1 LTGYVIIRSQKRKPS
16 WAVGF
21 PPPVLLIRQGVNC
34 RDGVSRETVPGG
46 EPFHVKQSGRRAE
59 HRVGQDRAI
68 CDYEGTS
75 YRARFWE
82 GQGREYEDLAER
94 IALRRLLPPSGRRL
108 LEIGAGFGRLA
119 DLYGGYDRVILLD
132 YAISGLREAQ
142 RRLGQA
148 GRFIYVAA
156 NLYHLPV
163 APRSCDAVVTVRV
176 LHHVADVPA
185 ALQGIAGVLR
195 SGGTYVLEYA
205 NKRNAKA
212 IARYLLRRQTWSP
225 FGAEPYE
232 FAELNFDF
240 HPAWMAGQLGRAG
253 LQVDGALAVS
263 HFRHPV
269 FKRLASPETLAAA
282 DGALQRAGAIW
293 KLAPS
298 VFLRSRLAGASN
310 EEPEAV
316 FRCPACGSQALEQAT
331 IALRCSACGS
341 EWPLV
346 DGIFDFR
353 WPRQTSWDQER

>member
-1 LTGYVIIRSQKRKPS
+1 
-16 WAVGF
+16 
-21 PPPVLLIRQGVNC
+21 
-34 RDGVSRETVPGG
+34 
-46 EPFHVKQSGRRAE
+46 
-59 HRVGQDRAI
+59 VGQDRAI

-82 GQGREYEDLAER
+82 GKNREYEDLAER
-94 IALRRLLPPSGRRL
+94 IALHRLLPPGGRRL
-108 LEIGAGFGRLA
+108 MEIGAGFGRLA

-142 RRLGQA
+142 QRLGRS
-148 GRFIYVAA
+148 GRFVYVAA

-185 ALQGIAGVLR
+185 ALQEIAGVLCQ
-195 SGGTYVLEYA
+195 GGVYLLEYA

-212 IARYLLRRQTWSP
+212 VARYLLRRQAWSP

-240 HPAWMAGQLGRAG
+240 HPAWMAGQLARAG
-253 LQVDGALAVS
+253 LRVEEGLAVS
-263 HFRHPV
+263 HFRHPL

-282 DGALQRAGAIW
+282 DGAFQRVGAAW

-298 VFLRSRLAGASN
+298 IFLRSRLTGSSDDA
-310 EEPEAV
+310 PEAL
-316 FRCPACGSQALEQAT
+316 FRCPACGGLTLDQEPE
-331 IALRCSACGS
+331 ALRCPVCASV
-341 EWPLV
+341 WPVV
-346 DGIFDFR
+346 DGLYDFR
-353 WPRQTSWDQER
+353 WPRQSSWDEEG